1 MNKIFALSAFL
12 FGVSSCYA
20 QVKQPMNAQQSDSVV
35 VASIYKSALTS
46 TAGYENLRE
55 LTSKAPHRLAG
66 SAGCALGIKILYSQL
81 LALHPDT
88 VYLQPV
94 VAHPWER
101 GEKEVVRI
109 ELPSGEKIS
118 LRSTALGGSEGSGP
132 KGLTAEVVEVKSF
145 DELKALGVAMVKGK
159 IVFYNFAMD
168 PALFNPGEGYGK
180 AVYQRTAGASEAA
193 KYGAVAVLV
202 RSLTNRIDT
211 FPHTGIM
218 RYVDTIPK
226 IPALAVCT
234 FDAEQL
240 SAMLKSN
247 DKLTVYMRN
256 TSKMLPDVASYNVI
270 AEINGSEK
278 PNEIITIGGHLDS
291 WDLGEGAN
299 DDGIGCMHA
308 MEVIRLFKQKGIHPK
323 RTIRVVLFLDEEMHQ
338 VGAKAYAASVKEKG
352 EKIYVAIE
360 SDSGADVPKGFGMSA
375 NPEQVAAFKQLMGIF
390 QPYDLYQFR
399 NGGGGVDVG
408 FLKPLGVPTMNI
420 LPSPHR
426 YFNYHHSAFDTFK
439 QIDLRA
445 IQLGF
450 AAHASLVYLI
460 DKYDTMGR

>member
-1 MNKIFALSAFL
+1 MN
-12 FGVSSCYA
+12 V
-20 QVKQPMNAQQSDSVV
+20 QQSDSIVI
-35 VASIYKSALTS
+35 ASLYKSALTS

-55 LTSKAPHRLAG
+55 LTNKAPHRLAG
-66 SAGCALGIKILYSQL
+66 SEGCALGIKILYSQL
-81 LALHPDT
+81 LVLHPDT

-94 VAHPWER
+94 VAQPWER
-101 GEKEVVRI
+101 GEKEVVRV
-109 ELPSGEKIS
+109 ELPSGKKIL
-118 LRSTALGGSEGSGP
+118 LRSTALGGSVGSGP

-145 DELKALGVAMVKGK
+145 DELKALGAAKVKGK

-180 AVYQRTAGASEAA
+180 AAFQRTAGASEAA

-218 RYVDTIPK
+218 RYVDTLPK
-226 IPALAVCT
+226 IPAIAVCT

-270 AEINGSEK
+270 AEIKGSEK

-291 WDLGEGAN
+291 WDLGEGAH

-308 MEVIRLFKQKGIHPK
+308 MEVIRLFKQNGIQPK

-360 SDSGADVPKGFGMSA
+360 SDSGGGVPIGVGMSA
-375 NPEQVAAFKQLMGIF
+375 SAEQVAAFKLLM
-390 QPYDLYQFR
+390 PTLSTYDLNKFR

-408 FLKPLGVPTMNI
+408 FLKPLGVPTMNL

-426 YFNYHHSAFDTFK
+426 YFFYHHSAFDTFK
-439 QIDLRA
+439 EIDLRES
-445 IQLGF
+445 QLGF
-450 AAHASLVYLI
+450 AAHAALVFLI
-460 DKYDTMGR
+460 DKNDTMGR